1 MVDKNLASMYVYRT
15 ALAWLRCRE
24 FSRSNPACCAL
35 ALSKAIEFLCVSLDT
50 YNITKDLTFVKSFI
64 VK

>member
-35 ALSKAIEFLCVSLDT
+35 ALSKAIEFLCVSLDDDECLR
-50 YNITKDLTFVKSFI
+50 IFKALCE
-64 VK
+64 